1 MSALRILLVDDH
13 RVVADALARLLQDI
27 PAVQVVGVATTGPEA
42 IALTRDLRPSLVLMD
57 IGLPGMDGVE
67 ATWTIRR
74 QFPDVQVL
82 MLTMFEQEAF
92 AIDALRAGAA
102 GYLLKTATPEEL
114 THAILAVCEGEGL
127 VYPHLPATILRR
139 AVAARNRLRDPCALS
154 RRELQVLQ
162 LVAAGCDAT
171 VIARQLLL
179 SPHTVRNHLKSAYR
193 KLGVRSRVEA
203 AAYVI
208 RRGLIKS

>member
-13 RVVADALARLLQDI
+13 RVVADAIARLLQDI

-102 GYLLKTATPEEL
+102 GYLLKTATTEEL
-114 THAILAVCEGEGL
+114 THAIQAVCEGEGL
-127 VYPHLPATILRR
+127 VYPRLPATILRR
-139 AVAARNRLRDPCALS
+139 AVSARSRLRDPYALS

>member
-13 RVVADALARLLQDI
+13 RVVADAIARLLQDL
-27 PAVQVVGVATTGPEA
+27 PAVQIVGVAATGPEA

-82 MLTMFEQEAF
+82 ILTMFEQEAF

-102 GYLLKTATPEEL
+102 GYVLKTATPEEL
-114 THAILAVCEGEGL
+114 IHAIQAVCEGEGL
-127 VYPHLPATILRR
+127 VYPRLPAAILRR
-139 AVAARNRLRDPCALS
+139 AVSARSRLRDPSALS

-203 AAYVI
+203 VAYVI
-208 RRGLIKS
+208 RRGLIKT